1 MKKFKF
7 FVEAKYT
14 TKKLSDL
21 REYRL
26 SVSIF
31 EHDLEG
37 EETPESPYI
46 SGIFREENPILDRRD
61 NFKIVVAEDFKAAI
75 TALEQ
80 HVNAYTTKEEE
91 FRLGSKVSYYNL
103 RDRNEDYVLDYT
115 VIRVTMQGV
124 CKVEPLPMIP
134 VMGGTFDF
142 GYTQNGYPD
151 YNLSFEKKAVKNLI
165 VMSKPVTAALVAE
178 VLNLDPSLYTAASV
192 CSTHL
197 VQSPNY
203 FIRSNFEALAEFS
216 KLQYALR
223 FIELLN
229 IQTGRNYRLPTH
241 EEWQYIARGGYHR
254 SETLF
259 AGSNDL
265 DETGLHAGSP
275 GVHDSVR
282 QERLN
287 LLKSNELGLYFF
299 CGFNQLVTIDPKGPV
314 LDARQKYACAGGT
327 RDSRI
332 GQNTVFSRHADTTI
346 TGFTIRLVEDV
357 E

>member
-1 MKKFKF
+1 MKKFTF

-14 TKKLSDL
+14 TSRLSDL
-21 REYRL
+21 REFRQA
-26 SVSIF
+26 VSIF

-37 EETPESPYI
+37 EETTEAPYI
-46 SGIFREENPILDRRD
+46 GGIYRTDNPILDRRD
-61 NFKIVVAEDFKAAI
+61 TFQVVVAEDFNAAI
-75 TALEQ
+75 KALED
-80 HVNAYTTKEEE
+80 HINAYTTKEEE

-103 RDRNEDYVLDYT
+103 RDRSEDYVLDYN
-115 VIRVTMQGV
+115 VIRIKMQGV
-124 CKVEPLPMIP
+124 CKVDPLQMTP
-134 VMGGTFDF
+134 VMGG
-142 GYTQNGYPD
+142 
-151 YNLSFEKKAVKNLI
+151 SFEFGVSKGYSNEIDLKKIQVKNLM
-165 VMSKPVTAALVAE
+165 VMPKPVTAALVAE
-178 VLNLDPSLYTAASV
+178 VLNLDPNLYTPASV

-203 FIRSNFEALAEFS
+203 FIKSNFEALAEFA
-216 KLQYALR
+216 KIPYAMR

-241 EEWQYIARGGYHR
+241 EEWQYIARGGHYK

-265 DETGLHAGSP
+265 DDTGLHAGSP

-287 LLKSNELGLYFF
+287 LLKPNELGLYYF

-314 LDARQKYACAGGT
+314 LDARNKFACAGGT

-332 GQNTVFSRHADTTI
+332 GQNTVFSRHADTPI
-346 TGFTIRLVEDV
+346 TGFTMRLVEDV